1 VSIVPACSRH
11 VGAVLEDLKNAL
23 RLSQTPP
30 PPGVPFIMIRRHV
43 QRHATSL
50 IASALALACGS
61 AAAQN
66 YPITPQQRSTAQQ
79 TAQAGV
85 PIEDLSPN
93 APDSHTVKRGDTL
106 WDISKLFLKTPWRWP
121 QLWGMNLEQIKN
133 PHLIYPGQ
141 VLVLDKSGGR
151 ARLRVADGSQPDGTV
166 KLSPRARGEAVG
178 DSAIP
183 TIPLNLIAPFLN
195 EAVVLNDNELANA
208 PRIVAAPESRV
219 MMGRGDRAY
228 VRGDLGGIADWRLFR
243 QATPLID
250 PTTKEILGYEARF
263 VGTAAYVREA
273 GVTTGDD
280 GKGSV
285 AVPATF
291 EILSVKE
298 EVGIGDRLA
307 AVPQRDFS
315 SFTPHAPAQRMSG
328 QVVQVYGDAL
338 IAGQNQVVA
347 INRGTNDGVERGHVL
362 AVLRDGERTV
372 DRTNARPEAIKLPDE
387 RHGLMF
393 VFRTFERV
401 SYALLLQVQQPV
413 RAGDRFVEP

>member
-1 VSIVPACSRH
+1 MRGVTHDAAAA
-11 VGAVLEDLKNAL
+11 GA
-23 RLSQTPP
+23 
-30 PPGVPFIMIRRHV
+30 PFMIRRHV
-43 QRHATSL
+43 QRHATPL
-50 IASALALACGS
+50 IASVLALACGS
-61 AAAQN
+61 ALAQN

-79 TAQAGV
+79 VAQAGV
-85 PIEDLSPN
+85 PLEDLAPG

-106 WDISKLFLKTPWRWP
+106 WDISKLFLKSPWRWP
-121 QLWGMNLEQIKN
+121 QLWGMNLEQIRN

-141 VLVLDKSGGR
+141 VLLLDKSGGR
-151 ARLRVADGSQPDGTV
+151 ARLRLADGSMPDGTV
-166 KLSPRARGEAVG
+166 KLSPRARAQDVG
-178 DSAIP
+178 DGAIP

-195 EAVVLNDNELANA
+195 EGVVLSADELDKA

-219 MMGRGDRAY
+219 LMGRGDRAY

-243 QATPLID
+243 RATPLID
-250 PTTKEILGYEARF
+250 PTTKEVLGYEARF

-273 GVTTGDD
+273 GTAEVPTDGGLLNRTAGTTTL
-280 GKGSV
+280 

-298 EVGIGDRLA
+298 EVGVGDRLA
-307 AVPQRDFS
+307 IVPPRDFS
-315 SFTPHAPAQRMSG
+315 SFTPRAPSQPMSG

-347 INRGTNDGVERGHVL
+347 INRGSRDGMERGHVL
-362 AVLRDGERTV
+362 AVLRDGERV
-372 DRTNARPEAIKLPDE
+372 LDRTNERPQEIKLPDE

-413 RAGDRFVEP
+413 RAGDRFTQP

>member
-1 VSIVPACSRH
+1 
-11 VGAVLEDLKNAL
+11 
-23 RLSQTPP
+23 
-30 PPGVPFIMIRRHV
+30 MIRRHV

-50 IASALALACGS
+50 IASALALVCGS
-61 AAAQN
+61 AVAQT
-66 YPITPQQRSTAQQ
+66 YPVTPQQRSTAQQ

-106 WDISKLFLKTPWRWP
+106 WDISKLFLKSPWRWP
-121 QLWGMNLEQIKN
+121 QLWGMNLEQIRN

-141 VLVLDKSGGR
+141 VLVLDRSGGR
-151 ARLRVADGSQPDGTV
+151 ARLRVADGSLPDGTV
-166 KLSPRARGEAVG
+166 KLSPRARGEATG

-219 MMGRGDRAY
+219 LMGRGDRAY
-228 VRGDLGGIADWRLFR
+228 VRGELGGITDWRLFR
-243 QATPLID
+243 QATPLLD
-250 PTTKEILGYEARF
+250 PTTKEVLGYEARF
-263 VGTAAYVREA
+263 VGTAAYVREGSSA
-273 GVTTGDD
+273 VVADAKGIETVFGPSTTR
-280 GKGSV
+280 V

-298 EVGIGDRLA
+298 EVGVGDRLA
-307 AVPQRDFS
+307 SVSQRDFS
-315 SFTPHAPAQRMSG
+315 SFSPRAPSQPMSG
-328 QVVQVYGDAL
+328 QIVQVYGDAL
-338 IAGQNQVVA
+338 NAGQNQVVA
-347 INRGTNDGVERGHVL
+347 INRGTRDGLERGHVL
-362 AVLRDGERTV
+362 AVLRDGERAV
-372 DRTNARPEAIKLPDE
+372 DRTNERPEAIKLPDE

-413 RAGDRFVEP
+413 RAGDRFTQP

>member
-1 VSIVPACSRH
+1 
-11 VGAVLEDLKNAL
+11 
-23 RLSQTPP
+23 
-30 PPGVPFIMIRRHV
+30 MIRRHV

-61 AAAQN
+61 AVAQN

-106 WDISKLFLKTPWRWP
+106 WDISKLFLKSPWRWP

-141 VLVLDKSGGR
+141 LLVLDKSGGR
-151 ARLRVADGSQPDGTV
+151 ARLRMADGSVPNGTV
-166 KLSPRARGEAVG
+166 KLSPQARGEAVG
-178 DSAIP
+178 DGAIP

-219 MMGRGDRAY
+219 LMGRGDRAY

-273 GVTTGDD
+273 GTAEVAAD
-280 GKGSV
+280 KGITNLFKSGNTSSTL

-298 EVGIGDRLA
+298 EVGVGDRLA

-315 SFTPHAPAQRMSG
+315 SFTPRAPSQPMSG

-347 INRGTNDGVERGHVL
+347 INRGTRDGVERGHVL
-362 AVLRDGERTV
+362 AVLRDGEQVV

-393 VFRTFERV
+393 VFRTFDRV

-413 RAGDRFVEP
+413 RAGDRFSQP

>member
-1 VSIVPACSRH
+1 
-11 VGAVLEDLKNAL
+11 
-23 RLSQTPP
+23 
-30 PPGVPFIMIRRHV
+30 MIRRHV

-61 AAAQN
+61 AVAQN
-66 YPITPQQRSTAQQ
+66 FPITPQQRSTAQQ

-85 PIEDLSPN
+85 PIEDLAPN

-106 WDISKLFLKTPWRWP
+106 WDISKLFLKSPWRWP

-141 VLVLDKSGGR
+141 LLVLDKSGGR
-151 ARLRVADGSQPDGTV
+151 ARLRVADGSLPDGTV
-166 KLSPRARGEAVG
+166 KLSPRARGETVG
-178 DSAIP
+178 DGAIP

-219 MMGRGDRAY
+219 LMGRGDRAY
-228 VRGDLGGIADWRLFR
+228 VRGEIGGIADWRLFR
-243 QATPLID
+243 QATPLVD

-273 GVTTGDD
+273 GTAEVAADKGITNLFKSGNTSTTL
-280 GKGSV
+280 

-298 EVGIGDRLA
+298 EVGVGDRLA
-307 AVPQRDFS
+307 TVPPRDFS
-315 SFTPHAPAQRMSG
+315 SFTPRAPSQPMSG

-347 INRGTNDGVERGHVL
+347 INRGTRDGVERGHVL
-362 AVLRDGERTV
+362 AVLRDGELAV

-413 RAGDRFVEP
+413 RAGDRFTQP

>member
-1 VSIVPACSRH
+1 
-11 VGAVLEDLKNAL
+11 
-23 RLSQTPP
+23 
-30 PPGVPFIMIRRHV
+30 MIRRHV

-61 AAAQN
+61 AVAQN

-85 PIEDLSPN
+85 PIEDLVPG

-106 WDISKLFLKTPWRWP
+106 WDISKLFLKSPWRWP
-121 QLWGMNLEQIKN
+121 QLWGMNLDEIKN

-151 ARLRVADGSQPDGTV
+151 ARLRMADGSVPNGTV

-178 DSAIP
+178 DGAIP

-219 MMGRGDRAY
+219 LMGRGDRAY
-228 VRGDLGGIADWRLFR
+228 VRGELGGIADWRLFR
-243 QATPLID
+243 QATPLVD

-263 VGTAAYVREA
+263 LGTAAYVREGSTA
-273 GVTTGDD
+273 VVADAKGIETVFGPSTTRIP
-280 GKGSV
+280 
-285 AVPATF
+285 VPATF

-307 AVPQRDFS
+307 VVPTRDFS
-315 SFTPHAPAQRMSG
+315 SFTPRAPSQPMSG

-347 INRGTNDGVERGHVL
+347 INRGTRDGIERGHVL
-362 AVLRDGERTV
+362 AVLRDGEQVV

-393 VFRTFERV
+393 VFRTFDRV

-413 RAGDRFVEP
+413 RAGDRFSQP

>member
-1 VSIVPACSRH
+1 
-11 VGAVLEDLKNAL
+11 
-23 RLSQTPP
+23 
-30 PPGVPFIMIRRHV
+30 MIRRHV

-61 AAAQN
+61 AVAQN

-106 WDISKLFLKTPWRWP
+106 WDISKLFLKSPWRWP

-141 VLVLDKSGGR
+141 LLVLDKSGGR
-151 ARLRVADGSQPDGTV
+151 ARLRVAGGGQPDGTV
-166 KLSPRARGEAVG
+166 KLSPRARGEATG

-219 MMGRGDRAY
+219 LMGRGDRAY

-250 PTTKEILGYEARF
+250 PTSKEILGYEARF
-263 VGTAAYVREA
+263 VGTAAYVREG

-298 EVGIGDRLA
+298 EVGVGDRLA

-328 QVVQVYGDAL
+328 QVVQVYGDSL

-362 AVLRDGERTV
+362 AVLRDGERVV

-401 SYALLLQVQQPV
+401 SYALLLQVAQPV

>member
-1 VSIVPACSRH
+1 
-11 VGAVLEDLKNAL
+11 
-23 RLSQTPP
+23 
-30 PPGVPFIMIRRHV
+30 MIRRHV
-43 QRHATSL
+43 QRHAASL

-61 AAAQN
+61 AVAQN
-66 YPITPQQRSTAQQ
+66 YPITPQQRNIAQQ

-85 PIEDLSPN
+85 PIEDLTPG

-106 WDISKLFLKTPWRWP
+106 WDISKLFLKSPWRWP
-121 QLWGMNLEQIKN
+121 QLWGMNLDEIKN

-151 ARLRVADGSQPDGTV
+151 ARLRMADGSVPNGTV

-178 DSAIP
+178 DGAIP

-219 MMGRGDRAY
+219 LMGRGDRAY
-228 VRGDLGGIADWRLFR
+228 VRGELGGISDWRLFR
-243 QATPLID
+243 QATPLVD

-263 VGTAAYVREA
+263 LGTAAYVREA
-273 GVTTGDD
+273 GSATVAEDKGLTNLFKTGSTNTTL
-280 GKGSV
+280 

-298 EVGIGDRLA
+298 EVGVGDRLA
-307 AVPQRDFS
+307 AVPSRDFS
-315 SFTPHAPAQRMSG
+315 SFTPRAPSQPMSG

-347 INRGTNDGVERGHVL
+347 INRGTRDGVERGHVL
-362 AVLRDGERTV
+362 AVLRDGEQVV
-372 DRTNARPEAIKLPDE
+372 DRTGARPEAIKLPDE

-393 VFRTFERV
+393 VFRTFDRV

-413 RAGDRFVEP
+413 RAGDRFSQP

>member
-1 VSIVPACSRH
+1 
-11 VGAVLEDLKNAL
+11 
-23 RLSQTPP
+23 
-30 PPGVPFIMIRRHV
+30 MIRRHV
-43 QRHATSL
+43 QRHATPL

-61 AAAQN
+61 AVAQN
-66 YPITPQQRSTAQQ
+66 YPITPQQRNTAQQ

-85 PIEDLSPN
+85 PIEDLAPG

-106 WDISKLFLKTPWRWP
+106 WDISKLFLKSPWRWP
-121 QLWGMNLEQIKN
+121 QLWGMNLDEIKN

-141 VLVLDKSGGR
+141 VLLLDKSGGR
-151 ARLRVADGSQPDGTV
+151 ARLRMADGSVPNGTV

-178 DSAIP
+178 DGAIP

-219 MMGRGDRAY
+219 LMGRGDRAY
-228 VRGDLGGIADWRLFR
+228 VRGELGGISDWRLFR
-243 QATPLID
+243 QATPLVD
-250 PTTKEILGYEARF
+250 PTTKEVLGYEARF
-263 VGTAAYVREA
+263 VGTAAYVREGSSA
-273 GVTTGDD
+273 VVADAKGIETIFGPSTTRLP
-280 GKGSV
+280 
-285 AVPATF
+285 VPATF

-298 EVGIGDRLA
+298 EVGVGDRLA
-307 AVPQRDFS
+307 TVPSRDFS
-315 SFTPHAPAQRMSG
+315 NFTPRAPSQPTSG
-328 QVVQVYGDAL
+328 QIVQVYGDSL

-347 INRGTNDGVERGHVL
+347 INRGTRDGIERGHVL
-362 AVLRDGERTV
+362 AVLRDGQQVV

-393 VFRTFERV
+393 VFRTFDRV

-413 RAGDRFVEP
+413 RAGDRFTQP

>member
-1 VSIVPACSRH
+1 
-11 VGAVLEDLKNAL
+11 
-23 RLSQTPP
+23 
-30 PPGVPFIMIRRHV
+30 MIRRHV
-43 QRHATSL
+43 QRHASSL
-50 IASALALACGS
+50 IASALALVCGS
-61 AAAQN
+61 AVAQN

-106 WDISKLFLKTPWRWP
+106 WDISKLFLKSPWRWP
-121 QLWGMNLEQIKN
+121 QLWGMNLEQIRN
-133 PHLIYPGQ
+133 PHLIFPGQ
-141 VLVLDKSGGR
+141 VLVLDRSGGR

-166 KLSPRARGEAVG
+166 KLSPRARGEATG

-219 MMGRGDRAY
+219 LMGRGDRAY
-228 VRGDLGGIADWRLFR
+228 VRGELGGITDWRLFR
-243 QATPLID
+243 QATPLLD
-250 PTTKEILGYEARF
+250 PTTKEVLGYEARF
-263 VGTAAYVREA
+263 VGTAAYVREGSSA
-273 GVTTGDD
+273 VVADAKGIETLFGPSTTR
-280 GKGSV
+280 V

-298 EVGIGDRLA
+298 EVGVGDRLA
-307 AVPQRDFS
+307 SVSQRDFS
-315 SFTPHAPAQRMSG
+315 SFSPRAPSQPMNG

-347 INRGTNDGVERGHVL
+347 INRGTRDGLERGHVL
-362 AVLRDGERTV
+362 AVLRDGERVV
-372 DRTNARPEAIKLPDE
+372 DRTNERPEAIKLPDE

-413 RAGDRFVEP
+413 RAGDRFSQP

>member
-1 VSIVPACSRH
+1 
-11 VGAVLEDLKNAL
+11 
-23 RLSQTPP
+23 
-30 PPGVPFIMIRRHV
+30 MIRRHV
-43 QRHATSL
+43 QRHAASL

-61 AAAQN
+61 AVAQN

-85 PIEDLSPN
+85 PIEDLAPN

-106 WDISKLFLKTPWRWP
+106 WDISKLFLKSPWRWP
-121 QLWGMNLEQIKN
+121 QLWGMNLDEIKN

-151 ARLRVADGSQPDGTV
+151 ARLRVAGGQPDGTV

-178 DSAIP
+178 DGAIP

-219 MMGRGDRAY
+219 LMGRGDRAY
-228 VRGDLGGIADWRLFR
+228 VRGELGGIADWRLFR

-250 PTTKEILGYEARF
+250 PTTKEVLGYEARF

-273 GVTTGDD
+273 GTTTVAADKD
-280 GKGSV
+280 FTNFFTRGSNSTSL

-307 AVPQRDFS
+307 AVPTRDFS
-315 SFTPHAPAQRMSG
+315 SFTPRAPSKPMSG

-362 AVLRDGERTV
+362 AVLRDGERAV

-393 VFRTFERV
+393 VFRTFDRV

>member
-1 VSIVPACSRH
+1 
-11 VGAVLEDLKNAL
+11 
-23 RLSQTPP
+23 
-30 PPGVPFIMIRRHV
+30 MIRRHV

-61 AAAQN
+61 AVAQN
-66 YPITPQQRSTAQQ
+66 YPITPQQRATAQQ

-106 WDISKLFLKTPWRWP
+106 WDISKLFLKSPWRWP
-121 QLWGMNLEQIKN
+121 QLWGMNLDEIKN

-141 VLVLDKSGGR
+141 VLLLDKSGGR
-151 ARLRVADGSQPDGTV
+151 ARLRMADGSVPNGTV

-178 DSAIP
+178 DGAIP

-219 MMGRGDRAY
+219 LMGRGDRAY
-228 VRGDLGGIADWRLFR
+228 VRGELGGIADWRLFR

-250 PTTKEILGYEARF
+250 PTTKEVLGYEARF

-273 GVTTGDD
+273 GTTTVPADKD
-280 GKGSV
+280 FTNIFTRGSNSTSL

-298 EVGIGDRLA
+298 EVGVGDRLA
-307 AVPQRDFS
+307 AVPTRDFS
-315 SFTPHAPAQRMSG
+315 SFTPRAPSQPMSG
-328 QVVQVYGDAL
+328 QIVQVYGDAL

-347 INRGTNDGVERGHVL
+347 INRGTNDGVERGYVL
-362 AVLRDGERTV
+362 AVLRDGERAV

-393 VFRTFERV
+393 VFRTFDRV

>member
-1 VSIVPACSRH
+1 
-11 VGAVLEDLKNAL
+11 
-23 RLSQTPP
+23 
-30 PPGVPFIMIRRHV
+30 MIRRHV

-61 AAAQN
+61 AIAQN
-66 YPITPQQRSTAQQ
+66 YPITPQQRATAQQ

-85 PIEDLSPN
+85 PLEDLSPN

-106 WDISKLFLKTPWRWP
+106 WDISKLFLKSPWRWP
-121 QLWGMNLEQIKN
+121 QLWGMNLDQIRN

-151 ARLRVADGSQPDGTV
+151 ARLRMANGELPTGTV
-166 KLSPRARGEAVG
+166 KLSPRARAEDAG

-195 EAVVLNDNELANA
+195 EAVVFNADELANA

-228 VRGDLGGIADWRLFR
+228 VRGELGGIADWSLFR
-243 QATPLID
+243 QAIPLLD
-250 PTTKEILGYEARF
+250 PTTQEVLGYEARF
-263 VGTAAYVREA
+263 VGNATYVREGSSA
-273 GVTTGDD
+273 VVADAKGIDTLFGRSTTR
-280 GKGSV
+280 V

-291 EILSVKE
+291 EILNVKE
-298 EVGIGDRLA
+298 EVGVGDRLA
-307 AVPQRDFS
+307 VTPTRDFS
-315 SFTPHAPAQRMSG
+315 SFSPRAPSSATSG
-328 QVVQVYGDAL
+328 QVVKVYGDAL

-347 INRGTNDGVERGHVL
+347 INRGARDGIERGHVL
-362 AVLRDGERTV
+362 AVLRDGEHV
-372 DRTNARPEAIKLPDE
+372 LDRTNARPEEIKLPDE

-413 RAGDRFVEP
+413 QAGDRFTQP

>member
-1 VSIVPACSRH
+1 
-11 VGAVLEDLKNAL
+11 
-23 RLSQTPP
+23 
-30 PPGVPFIMIRRHV
+30 MIRRHV

-61 AAAQN
+61 AVAQN
-66 YPITPQQRSTAQQ
+66 FPITPQQRNTAQQ

-85 PIEDLSPN
+85 PIEDLAPN

-106 WDISKLFLKTPWRWP
+106 WDISKLFLKSPWRWP
-121 QLWGMNLEQIKN
+121 QLWGMNLDEIKN

-141 VLVLDKSGGR
+141 VLLLDKSGGR
-151 ARLRVADGSQPDGTV
+151 ARLRMADGSVPNGTV

-178 DSAIP
+178 DGAIP

-219 MMGRGDRAY
+219 LMGRGDRAY
-228 VRGDLGGIADWRLFR
+228 VRGDIGGIADWRLFR

-250 PTTKEILGYEARF
+250 PTTKEVLGYEARF
-263 VGTAAYVREA
+263 VGTAAYVREGSSA
-273 GVTTGDD
+273 IVADAKGIETIFGPSTTRLP
-280 GKGSV
+280 
-285 AVPATF
+285 VPATF

-298 EVGIGDRLA
+298 EVGVGDRLA
-307 AVPQRDFS
+307 VVPPRDFS
-315 SFTPHAPAQRMSG
+315 SFTPRAPAQPMSG

-347 INRGTNDGVERGHVL
+347 INRGTRDGLERGHVL
-362 AVLRDGERTV
+362 AVLRDGELSV

-413 RAGDRFVEP
+413 RAGDRFTQP